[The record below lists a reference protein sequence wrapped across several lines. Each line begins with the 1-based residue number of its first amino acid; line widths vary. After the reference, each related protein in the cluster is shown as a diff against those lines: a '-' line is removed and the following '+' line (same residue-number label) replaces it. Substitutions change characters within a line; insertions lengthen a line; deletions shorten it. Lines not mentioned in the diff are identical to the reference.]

1 MQKNTIETLEWDSQ
15 FFGYPVARIFL
26 DQEGSDILDIIFQKL
41 KSGKYR
47 LTYFYVP
54 PKEQGIINRITKE
67 GGILVD
73 QKTVFSKLT
82 EKHKELSNNVVE
94 FQEAEINEK
103 LKKLVLQAGLY
114 SRFRL
119 DKNFTNNEYERLY
132 VEWLTKSINKEIV
145 FRTIVA
151 KRGSGIVGLTTLGEK
166 SNYADIG
173 LVAVDGNSG

>member
-1 MQKNTIETLEWDSQ
+1 MQLNTIEILEWDSR

-54 PKEQGIINRITKE
+54 PKEQGIINRISKE

-73 QKTVFSKLT
+73 QKAVFSKFT
-82 EKHKELSNNVVE
+82 EKHNECSNNIVE
-94 FQEAEINEK
+94 FQDAEINEK
-103 LKKLVLQAGLY
+103 LKKLVLEAGTY

-119 DKNFTNNEYERLY
+119 DKNFVNNEYERLY
-132 VEWLTKSINKEIV
+132 VEWLIKSVNKEIACNNSK
-145 FRTIVA
+145 ID
-151 KRGSGIVGLTTLGEK
+151 GEEGK
-166 SNYADIG
+166 THG
-173 LVAVDGNSG
+173 